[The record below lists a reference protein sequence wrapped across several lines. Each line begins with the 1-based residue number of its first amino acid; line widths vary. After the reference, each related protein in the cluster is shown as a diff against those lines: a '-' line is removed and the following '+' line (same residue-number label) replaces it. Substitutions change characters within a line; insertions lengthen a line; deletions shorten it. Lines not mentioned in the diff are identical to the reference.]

1 MSDLHPEQPLCI
13 GDALSRY
20 LDKQSATYLKGLEVA
35 ERQREY
41 SQFPLYL
48 RILIGIGAVIVGCLL
63 LIALAIADVFQYPG
77 FVLLIGGSILA
88 IAILL
93 YHQTPI

>member
-1 MSDLHPEQPLCI
+1 MNNLHSEQPISI

-20 LDKQSATYLKGLEVA
+20 SDKQSETYLKGLAVA

-63 LIALAIADVFQYPG
+63 YTSDAADE
-77 FVLLIGGSILA
+77 
-88 IAILL
+88 
-93 YHQTPI
+93 